1 MILPRSVTD
10 PETRGKAVVMINI
23 ENKKVARRVLEE
35 IFPANDEDALREV
48 ISDQFLNHEAPE
60 GTPPGLGAITMF
72 MHILNQAF
80 SEQRWQIEDV
90 IAEGDKVVLRCTHS
104 GVHTGDYFGVP
115 ATGRTFA
122 YKQMHIIRVVEG
134 KGVEH
139 WAVRDDATLMRQLTA

>member
-1 MILPRSVTD
+1 
-10 PETRGKAVVMINI
+10 MINI

>member
-1 MILPRSVTD
+1 ML
-10 PETRGKAVVMINI
+10 NI
-23 ENKKVARRVLEE
+23 ENKRVARRVLEE

-72 MHILNQAF
+72 MHILNRAF

-104 GVHTGDYFGVP
+104 GVHTGDYFGVA

-122 YKQMHIIRVVEG
+122 YKQMHIIRIVEG

>member
-1 MILPRSVTD
+1 
-10 PETRGKAVVMINI
+10 
-23 ENKKVARRVLEE
+23 
-35 IFPANDEDALREV
+35 
-48 ISDQFLNHEAPE
+48 
-60 GTPPGLGAITMF
+60 MF

>member
-1 MILPRSVTD
+1 MISD
-10 PETRGKAVVMINI
+10 
-23 ENKKVARRVLEE
+23 ENKRVARRVLEE

-48 ISDQFLNHEAPE
+48 IGDQFVNHEAPE
-60 GTPPGLGAITMF
+60 GTPPGLAAITMF

-90 IAEGDKVVLRCTHS
+90 IAEGDKVALRCTHS
-104 GVHTGDYFGVP
+104 GVHTGDYFGLP
-115 ATGRTFA
+115 ATGRTFT